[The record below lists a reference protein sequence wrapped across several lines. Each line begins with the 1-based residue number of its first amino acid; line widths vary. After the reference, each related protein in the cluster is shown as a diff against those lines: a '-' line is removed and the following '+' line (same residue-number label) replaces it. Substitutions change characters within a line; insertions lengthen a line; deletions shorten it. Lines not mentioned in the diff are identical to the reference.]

1 MANNP
6 YVNKVQYGNEVLI
19 DISND
24 TVAADKIL
32 SGYTAHNKAGAAITG
47 TIVSKDIDD
56 ITFTEIAN
64 TEAHRVFLRAE
75 VPAGYYDTNGYKG
88 TSIIHLPVPSSG
100 TVGFTVYIPNGTAN
114 PSLSTA
120 ADWLPVEIEVDSNGN
135 SNIYDNTV
143 GAIDG
148 DNLGYGSN

>member
-24 TVAADKIL
+24 TVTANKIL
-32 SGYTAHNKAGAAITG
+32 SGYTAHNKAGAPISG
-47 TIVSKDIDD
+47 TIATKTANDIY
-56 ITFTEIAN
+56 FTEEADTQTGKVYLQAN
-64 TEAHRVFLRAE
+64 
-75 VPAGYYDTNGYKG
+75 VPAGYYDSTD
-88 TSIIHLPVPSSG
+88 SIGISTIYLPIPSSG
-100 TVGFTVYIPNGTAN
+100 TVAFTVKIPNGTLTPNKA
-114 PSLSTA
+114 TA
-120 ADWLPVEIEVDSNGN
+120 ADWIPLEIEVDSNGN
-135 SNIYDNTV
+135 SNVQDNTI